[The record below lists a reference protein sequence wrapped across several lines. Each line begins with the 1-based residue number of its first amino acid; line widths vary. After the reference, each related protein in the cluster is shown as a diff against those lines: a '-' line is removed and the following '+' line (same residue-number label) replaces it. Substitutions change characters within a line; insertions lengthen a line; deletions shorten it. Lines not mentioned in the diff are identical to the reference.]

1 MAGPPCT
8 RAELV
13 NLDYDG
19 EGLAHVEDGHL
30 VAKSHGRQSSQEG
43 GRRPVGEEV
52 EGVAEQDG
60 LEVGDRLHSRDVA
73 HDLRLLHDQPSVGD
87 REAVQEVHQDDDDE
101 EDEGDEEG
109 ESQPGEF

>member
-1 MAGPPCT
+1 MHLQRIA
-8 RAELV
+8 RE
-13 NLDYDG
+13 D
-19 EGLAHVEDGHL
+19 DGHL
-30 VAKSHGRQSSQEG
+30 VAKCHCRQPGQEG
-43 GRRPVGEEV
+43 AWRPVGEEV
-52 EGVAEQDG
+52 EGVAEQDR

>member
-1 MAGPPCT
+1 MRSPEEEKNASGASDSMAGPPCT

-19 EGLAHVEDGHL
+19 EDGVGLVHVEAGHL

-52 EGVAEQDG
+52 EGVAEQDR
-60 LEVGDRLHSRDVA
+60 LEVGDRLHS
-73 HDLRLLHDQPSVGD
+73 
-87 REAVQEVHQDDDDE
+87 
-101 EDEGDEEG
+101 
-109 ESQPGEF
+109 